1 MLHNDHEVIKYLNSW
16 KVRGVLF
23 NRINKRVNFNQE
35 NNWEGDVANAMDNSR
50 NIAGAMA
57 ARTDF

>member
-16 KVRGVLF
+16 KGEGVLF

-35 NNWEGDVANAMDNSR
+35 HNKEGDGANVMDNSR
-50 NIAGAMA
+50 NIAGALA